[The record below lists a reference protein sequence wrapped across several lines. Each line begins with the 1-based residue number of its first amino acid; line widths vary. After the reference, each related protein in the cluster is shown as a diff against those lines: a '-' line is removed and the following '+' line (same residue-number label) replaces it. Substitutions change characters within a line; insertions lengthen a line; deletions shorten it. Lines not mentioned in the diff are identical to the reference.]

1 MFGRVFGILFG
12 RGKSNQCANELIQSL
27 KKDRIS
33 QLPDSLICQILSHLP
48 TEDAVRTSI
57 LSTRWTSIWLW
68 VPILELNSRKF
79 ADFISF
85 VSFGDKFFDSS
96 RVSCIH
102 KLKLTIDDRDM
113 SEDDASYL
121 KAWIDASYLKSW
133 IYAAIKRKIQHLDVK
148 GSRQCHCEMPLGLYS
163 CETLVSLKLFEVIL
177 NDVPY
182 VSFPCLKTMHL
193 YIVLFSNES
202 TFERLVSCCPV
213 LQVLQI
219 IGFENTPKVYRVHS
233 RSLLRLSFVRD
244 NFNEIDFVSGVVI
257 DAPLLSY
264 LKISDHVSQS
274 FIVNN
279 LELNAELDISLNFGL
294 EGYNEASISSG
305 RSRIRS
311 FLAGLSKV
319 GDMKIH
325 EKTIKVNIYIYIY

>member
-1 MFGRVFGILFG
+1 MFGRVLGIVFG
-12 RGKSNQCANELIQSL
+12 RGKSNQACANELIQSL
-27 KKDRIS
+27 KEDRIS

-48 TEDAVRTSI
+48 TDDAVRTSI
-57 LSTRWTSIWLW
+57 LSTRWTSLWLW
-68 VPILELNSRKF
+68 VPILHLNSGEF
-79 ADFISF
+79 PDFISF
-85 VSFGDKFFDSS
+85 VSFGDKVFDSS

-102 KLKLTIDDRDM
+102 KLKLTIDDRDI

-121 KAWIDASYLKSW
+121 KSWIDASYLKSW
-133 IYAAIKRKIQHLDVK
+133 INSAIKRNIQHLDVK
-148 GSRQCHCEMPLGLYS
+148 GPRQCHCEMPLGIYS
-163 CETLVSLKLFEVIL
+163 CETLVSLKLFEVSL
-177 NDVPY
+177 NDVLY

-193 YIVLFSNES
+193 YLVWFSNDA

-213 LQVLQI
+213 LEVLQI

-233 RSLLRLSFVRD
+233 RSLMRLSFRRD
-244 NFNEIDFVSGVVI
+244 SFYEFDFVPGVVI

-264 LKISDHVSQS
+264 LKISDQVSKS

-294 EGYNEASISSG
+294 EGYDEASVSSG

-319 GDMKIH
+319 GDMKIQ
-325 EKTIKVNIYIYIY
+325 ENTIKVNIYIY